1 VERSFPY
8 YRSRRYG
15 NNRSQMEV
23 EQVVRTAERA
33 GVRRWVAVAA
43 VSVGTFLL
51 VTAEQ
56 LPVGLL
62 TPVGAD
68 LRVTD
73 GVAGLMVTVPGI
85 VAAVSAPLV
94 PVLVGRLDRRVLLG
108 ALMALMTLANALS
121 ALAPTYPV
129 LLGSRVLVG
138 VAIGGFWA
146 VAGGLATRLV
156 PEPDLPRATA
166 LIFGGVAAA
175 NVLGVPIGTLLG
187 GFAGWRVAFG
197 ALGAL
202 AAVVLVALFALLPRL
217 AADRP
222 LRPRVLLAQ
231 LRNRGVAT
239 GILVTLLVVTGHFAA
254 YTFVSPVLQERAG
267 IPVALVGPLLLGFG
281 AAGIAGNFVAGAAV
295 ARRLHRTV
303 LGIVRALALVLAL
316 HALLD
321 AGTAG
326 GIALLLLWGLAYGGV
341 SVSLQSWMIAAAPR
355 AVEAATALWV
365 AVFNLAIGLG
375 ALVGGLVV
383 DRTALVGVLWLAAA
397 LFLLAA
403 LVVRAGSGAGEHP
416 TT

>member
-1 VERSFPY
+1 
-8 YRSRRYG
+8 
-15 NNRSQMEV
+15 MEV

-156 PEPDLPRATA
+156 PEPDVPRATA

-281 AAGIAGNFVAGAAV
+281 AAGIVGNFVAGAAV

-303 LGIVRALALVLAL
+303 LGIVLALALVLAL

-397 LFLLAA
+397 LFLLAG

>member
-1 VERSFPY
+1 
-8 YRSRRYG
+8 
-15 NNRSQMEV
+15 M
-23 EQVVRTAERA
+23 
-33 GVRRWVAVAA
+33 RRWVAVAA
-43 VSVGTFLL
+43 VAVGTFLL

-85 VAAVSAPLV
+85 VAAVAAPLV

-108 ALMALMTLANALS
+108 ALMALMTLANSLS

-129 LLGSRVLVG
+129 LIGSRVLVG

-156 PEPDLPRATA
+156 PGPDVPRATA

-187 GFAGWRVAFG
+187 GVAGWRVAFG
-197 ALGAL
+197 ALSAL

-217 AADRP
+217 VADEPVRP
-222 LRPRVLLAQ
+222 GGLLAQ
-231 LRNRGVAT
+231 LRDRGVAT

-267 IPVALVGPLLLGFG
+267 VPVALVGPLLLGFG
-281 AAGIAGNFVAGAAV
+281 AAGIVGNFVAGVAV
-295 ARRLHRTV
+295 SRRLRRTV
-303 LGIVRALALVLAL
+303 LGIVVALALVLAL
-316 HALLD
+316 NALV
-321 AGTAG
+321 GTGTVG

-341 SVSLQSWMIAAAPR
+341 SVSLQSWMISAAPR

-365 AVFNLAIGLG
+365 SVFNLAIGLG

-383 DRTALVGVLWLAAA
+383 DHTALVGVLWLAAA

-403 LVVRAGSGAGEHP
+403 VAVRAGAGGGERP
-416 TT
+416 QT

>member
-1 VERSFPY
+1 MD
-8 YRSRRYG
+8 G
-15 NNRSQMEV
+15 G
-23 EQVVRTAERA
+23 RTAAVAAGERV
-33 GVRRWVAVAA
+33 GRRRWAAVAA
-43 VSVGTFLL
+43 VAVGTFLL

-85 VAAVSAPLV
+85 VAAIAAPVV

-121 ALAPTYPV
+121 AWAPTYPV
-129 LLGSRVLVG
+129 LLASRVLVG

-156 PEPDLPRATA
+156 PGPDVPRATA
-166 LIFGGVAAA
+166 VIFGGVAAA

-187 GFAGWRVAFG
+187 GVAGWRAAFG
-197 ALGAL
+197 VLGGL
-202 AAVVLVALFALLPRL
+202 AAVVLVALFALLPPL
-217 AADRP
+217 VADRP
-222 LRPRVLLAQ
+222 LRPAALLAQ
-231 LRNRGVAT
+231 LRNPAVAT
-239 GILVTLLVVTGHFAA
+239 GVLVTLLVVTGHFAA
-254 YTFVSPVLQERAG
+254 YTFVSPVLEDRSG
-267 IPVALVGPLLLGFG
+267 IPVELVGPLLLGFG
-281 AAGIAGNFVAGAAV
+281 AAGIVGNFVAGAAV

-303 LGIVRALALVLAL
+303 LGIVLALAAVLAL
-316 HALLD
+316 QSLL
-321 AGTAG
+321 GTSAPG
-326 GIALLLLWGLAYGGV
+326 GTALLLLWGLAYGGV

-365 AVFNLAIGLG
+365 SVFNLAIGLG

-383 DRTALVGVLWLAAA
+383 DRTALVGVLWLAAS
-397 LFLLAA
+397 LFLLGAV
-403 LVVRAGSGAGEHP
+403 VVRVGGRR
-416 TT
+416 

>member
-1 VERSFPY
+1 
-8 YRSRRYG
+8 
-15 NNRSQMEV
+15 
-23 EQVVRTAERA
+23 VVWTAERA

-43 VSVGTFLL
+43 VAVGTFLL

-85 VAAVSAPLV
+85 VAAVAAPLV

-146 VAGGLATRLV
+146 VAGGLAIRLV
-156 PEPDLPRATA
+156 PEADVPRATA

-202 AAVVLVALFALLPRL
+202 AAVVLVALLAFLPPL
-217 AADRP
+217 VADRP
-222 LRPRVLLAQ
+222 VRLGLLLAQ
-231 LRNRGVAT
+231 LRDPGVAT

-267 IPVALVGPLLLGFG
+267 VPGALVGPLLFGFG
-281 AAGIAGNFVAGAAV
+281 AAGIVGNFVAGVAV
-295 ARRLHRTV
+295 ARRLRRTV
-303 LGIVRALALVLAL
+303 LGIVVALTVVLAL
-316 HALLD
+316 HALL
-321 AGTAG
+321 GTGAVA

-341 SVSLQSWMIAAAPR
+341 SVSLQSWMMAAAPR

-365 AVFNLAIGLG
+365 SVFNLAIGLG

-383 DRTALVGVLWLAAA
+383 DHTALVGVLWLAAA
-397 LFLLAA
+397 MFLLAA
-403 LVVRAGSGAGEHP
+403 VAVRVGARRAG
-416 TT
+416 

>member
-1 VERSFPY
+1 VDVE
-8 YRSRRYG
+8 G
-15 NNRSQMEV
+15 E
-23 EQVVRTAERA
+23 RTAPVAAVERA
-33 GVRRWVAVAA
+33 GGRRWAAVAA
-43 VSVGTFLL
+43 VAVGTFLL

-62 TPVGAD
+62 TSVGAD

-85 VAAVSAPLV
+85 VAAVAAPVV

-138 VAIGGFWA
+138 IAIGGFWA

-156 PEPDLPRATA
+156 PGPDVPRATA
-166 LIFGGVAAA
+166 VIFGGVAAA

-187 GFAGWRVAFG
+187 GAAGWRPAFG
-197 ALGAL
+197 VLGGL
-202 AAVVLVALFALLPRL
+202 AAVVLVALFAVLPPL
-217 AADRP
+217 VADRP
-222 LRPRVLLAQ
+222 LRPAALLAQ
-231 LRNRGVAT
+231 LRNPAVAT

-254 YTFVSPVLQERAG
+254 YTFVSPVLEDRSG
-267 IPVALVGPLLLGFG
+267 IPVELVGPLLLGFG
-281 AAGIAGNFVAGAAV
+281 AAGIVGNFVAGAAV

-303 LGIVRALALVLAL
+303 LGIVLALAAVLAL
-316 HALLD
+316 QSLLGTSALG
-321 AGTAG
+321 GT
-326 GIALLLLWGLAYGGV
+326 ALLLLWGLAYGGV

-365 AVFNLAIGLG
+365 SVFNLAIGLG
-375 ALVGGLVV
+375 ALVGGVVV

-403 LVVRAGSGAGEHP
+403 VVVRVGARR
-416 TT
+416 